1 MRKKQQPNN
10 KKVKQSNQKDTK
22 MTSRVEID
30 GKSPEKCIKYSQEEG
45 KSPLIGVK
53 HLQNTC
59 KVAEND
65 AKHLSA
71 DTKDHKQTS
80 ERITTSL
87 N

>member
-10 KKVKQSNQKDTK
+10 KKVKQSYQKDTK

-65 AKHLSA
+65 AKFVSR
-71 DTKDHKQTS
+71 HKRS
-80 ERITTSL
+80 
-87 N
+87 